1 MLTIEENALFT
12 QIGPGTKMGDLLRR
26 YWHPVGVSGWVT
38 TKPQVTRV
46 LGEDLVI
53 YRTTN
58 GVALVERRCAHRRV
72 NLEFGRVEGD
82 CIRCPYH
89 GWLYDPTGQCI
100 EQPAEP
106 EGSTFKDKIRID
118 AYPTQEVGGV
128 VFGYFGPQPA
138 PLLPLYDTL
147 TNDEGV
153 VKIIQTN
160 LIQSNWLN
168 LAENIPDLA
177 HLPWLHGGSFQVV
190 SGKKISY
197 HWEPRE
203 YGFDNV
209 MKIDDVEDIHRSQ
222 YCFPYVNRFTVRP
235 EKPGG
240 PVQRSLMYRVPI
252 DDTSTLQYL
261 VRTYPSDAPELRL
274 NKRVPERGV
283 YQPDTTGAAFWGISP
298 NDQDRMAVEQ
308 QGVIMDRANERLSA
322 SDEGIIKLRQLLR
335 DSLTAVAAGKDPFW
349 IIRDPAKQVLP
360 YNASGTSLGIGHREF
375 AYTKATAE
383 EALV

>member
-1 MLTIEENALFT
+1 MLSPEENALFT
-12 QIGPGTKMGDLLRR
+12 QIGPGTKMGAVLRR
-26 YWHPVGVSGWVT
+26 YWHPVGVSDWVT
-38 TKPQVTRV
+38 TKPQYVRI

-53 YRTTN
+53 YRKTN
-58 GVALVERRCAHRRV
+58 GVGLMARRCAHRGV
-72 NLEFGRVEGD
+72 NLDFGRAEGD
-82 CIRCPYH
+82 CLRCPYH
-89 GWLYDPTGQCI
+89 GWVYDATGQCV

-106 EGSTFKDKIRID
+106 EGSNFKDKIKID
-118 AYPTQEVGGV
+118 AYPTQEVGGL
-128 VFGYFGPQPA
+128 VFAYFGPAPA

-147 TNDEGV
+147 TDDDG

-168 LAENIPDLA
+168 LVENIPDLA

-197 HWEPRE
+197 HWDARE

-209 MKIDDVEDIHRSQ
+209 MKIDAVEDIHRSS

-240 PVQRSLMYRVPI
+240 PVQRSLMYRVPL
-252 DDTSTLQYL
+252 DDVTTQQFL
-261 VRTYPSDAPELRL
+261 VRTYPGERELRL

-308 QGVIMDRANERLSA
+308 QGVVMDRPNERLGA
-322 SDEGIIKLRQLLR
+322 SDGGIIKLRQMLR
-335 DSLTAVAAGKDPFW
+335 DALAAVADGKDPFW
-349 IIRDPAKQVLP
+349 VIRDPAKQVLP
-360 YNASGTSLGIGHREF
+360 YTASGTSLGIGHREF
-375 AYTKATAE
+375 AYTKATPE
-383 EALV
+383 EATV